1 MDEPS
6 MRRLA
11 GLRNYGLSIVF
22 GLLLLAALTG
32 QAFTG
37 MAGFN
42 ERALDT
48 GLPEV
53 SIGAYLTSSEFAVD
67 VAENWQSEYLQF
79 FLYILLTVW
88 LLQRG
93 SPESKALDR
102 AGRESDK
109 DQLVG
114 EYATADS
121 PAWARASG
129 WRRTLFSSSL
139 GLVMGFFFLLSWTAQ
154 FIAGRSA
161 YNAGQL
167 VDLQAPVSWSD
178 YLVAPDFWN
187 RTLQNWQ
194 SELLA
199 VGSMVVFSIYLRER
213 GSPESKRVGS
223 PHSETAVED

>member
-1 MDEPS
+1 
-6 MRRLA
+6 MRQLA

-37 MAGFN
+37 MAGVN

-129 WRRTLFSSSL
+129 WRRALFSSSL

-199 VGSMVVFSIYLRER
+199 VGSMVVFSVYLRER

>member
-37 MAGFN
+37 MAGVN

-93 SPESKALDR
+93 SLESKALDM
-102 AGRESDK
+102 AGRGSDE

-213 GSPESKRVGS
+213 GSPESKPVGT
-223 PHSETAVED
+223 PHSATAVED

>member
-1 MDEPS
+1 

-42 ERALDT
+42 GRALDT

-53 SIGAYLTSSEFAVD
+53 SIGAYLTSSEFTVD

-129 WRRTLFSSSL
+129 WRRALFSSSL

>member
-1 MDEPS
+1 

>member
-1 MDEPS
+1 MS
-6 MRRLA
+6 RLA